1 MVEEV
6 EGFLWM
12 RRRSADATR
21 EEAATAVGR
30 AMRKR
35 KMVCAVSLLGEA
47 SKIWEVGRMSVGNRG
62 SS

>member
-6 EGFLWM
+6 EGYLWM

-30 AMRKR
+30 AMRR
-35 KMVCAVSLLGEA
+35 KLVCAVIIVLWLPTHPYLI
-47 SKIWEVGRMSVGNRG
+47 K
-62 SS
+62 